1 MPTAIVPDVSSPN
14 RLGIGGSFTLVISI
28 DATGTLHSA
37 YRNLLFFSRQRTK
50 SLIDLVNVRSEMSMN
65 PEMEAGV
72 STCGNCRSPMPA
84 GLRFCRNCG
93 FRLGEGSA
101 EYTETVRF
109 QNVPPGSLPGNSAP
123 NSGPYG
129 FAGGPLSIPQRG
141 GIGKRRRRISGTSW
155 MFIGLLIF
163 FMFAAGLTAVV
174 KQIRPRIG
182 GGGVAT
188 VVAPKSYAGVDDFVT
203 AEGDI
208 GVTFGS
214 AETPDGPAEK
224 AGLVGGDIITTVDGQ
239 SIHSDDDI
247 TEIMRRTPI
256 GTTVDIVYI
265 RDGETKNTR
274 LTTISREELNRLNE
288 VFDNRPEGRGLFGY
302 DDDDARRV
310 EIPGTK
316 LFGVQLGEILQS
328 RPADI
333 AGIKQGDIVIK
344 FDEVPIRTP
353 EEFLSRVRRA
363 KPYSTVDLTIIRNGE
378 QIKIPVKMGKA

>member
-1 MPTAIVPDVSSPN
+1 
-14 RLGIGGSFTLVISI
+14 
-28 DATGTLHSA
+28 
-37 YRNLLFFSRQRTK
+37 
-50 SLIDLVNVRSEMSMN
+50 
-65 PEMEAGV
+65 
-72 STCGNCRSPMPA
+72 
-84 GLRFCRNCG
+84 
-93 FRLGEGSA
+93 
-101 EYTETVRF
+101 
-109 QNVPPGSLPGNSAP
+109 VPPGTLPGNNTP

-163 FMFAAGLTAVV
+163 FMAAAGLTAIV
-174 KQIRPRIG
+174 KQIPRIPR
-182 GGGVAT
+182 GGVAT
-188 VVAPKSYAGVDDFVT
+188 IAAPKSYAGVDDFET
-203 AEGDI
+203 ADGNI

-239 SIHSDDDI
+239 SVHSDDDI

-256 GTTVDIVYI
+256 GKTVEIVYI
-265 RDGETKNTR
+265 RDGETKNTK

-288 VFDNRPEGRGLFGY
+288 VFGNRPEGRGQFGY
-302 DDDDARRV
+302 DADNARRV

-316 LFGVQLGEILQS
+316 MFGVQLGNILAN

-344 FDEVPIRTP
+344 FDDVPIRTA
-353 EEFLSRVRRA
+353 EEFRARVRRA
-363 KPYSTVDLTIIRNGE
+363 KPYSTVDLSIIRNGE
-378 QIKIPVKMGKA
+378 QIKIPVKMGKG

>member
-1 MPTAIVPDVSSPN
+1 
-14 RLGIGGSFTLVISI
+14 
-28 DATGTLHSA
+28 
-37 YRNLLFFSRQRTK
+37 
-50 SLIDLVNVRSEMSMN
+50 MSMN

-109 QNVPPGSLPGNSAP
+109 QNVPPGTLPRNAP

-129 FAGGPLSIPQRG
+129 FGGAPLSIPQRG

-163 FMFAAGLTAVV
+163 FMAAAGLTAIV
-174 KQIRPRIG
+174 KQIPRMPRG
-182 GGGVAT
+182 GRGVAT
-188 VVAPKSYAGVDDFVT
+188 VEAPRSYAGVDDFQTV
-203 AEGDI
+203 EGNI
-208 GVTFGS
+208 GVTFAS
-214 AETPDGPAEK
+214 AETPDGPADR

-239 SIHSDDDI
+239 PIHSDDEI
-247 TEIMRRTPI
+247 TEVMRRTPI
-256 GTTVDIVYI
+256 GKTVDIVYI
-265 RDGETKNTR
+265 RDGETKNTK

-288 VFDNRPEGRGLFGY
+288 VFDNRPEGRGQFGY
-302 DDDDARRV
+302 DDDDAERV

-316 LFGVQLGEILQS
+316 LFGVQFGEILQN

-344 FDEVPIRTP
+344 FDDVPIRTP
-353 EEFLSRVRRA
+353 QEFLRRVRRA

-378 QIKIPVKMGKA
+378 QMKIPVKMGKG

>member
-1 MPTAIVPDVSSPN
+1 
-14 RLGIGGSFTLVISI
+14 
-28 DATGTLHSA
+28 
-37 YRNLLFFSRQRTK
+37 
-50 SLIDLVNVRSEMSMN
+50 MSMN

-109 QNVPPGSLPGNSAP
+109 QNVPPGTLPRNNAP

-129 FAGGPLSIPQRG
+129 FAGGPLSVPQHG

-163 FMFAAGLTAVV
+163 FMAAAGLTAIV
-174 KQIRPRIG
+174 KQIPRGIPR
-182 GGGVAT
+182 GGGVVT
-188 VVAPKSYAGVDDFVT
+188 VSAPRSYAGVDDFQTV
-203 AEGDI
+203 EGNI
-208 GVTFGS
+208 GVTFAS

-239 SIHSDDDI
+239 PVHSDDEM

-256 GTTVDIVYI
+256 GKTVDVVYT
-265 RDGETKNTR
+265 RDGETKNTK
-274 LTTISREELNRLNE
+274 LTTISREELNRLND
-288 VFDNRPEGRGLFGY
+288 VFESRPEGRGLFGY
-302 DDDDARRV
+302 DDDEVRRV

-333 AGIKQGDIVIK
+333 AGIKQGDIVLK
-344 FDEVPIRTP
+344 FGDVPIRTP
-353 EEFLSRVRRA
+353 EEFLARVRRA
-363 KPYSTVDLTIIRNGE
+363 MPYSTVDLTIIRNGE
-378 QIKIPVKMGKA
+378 QMKIPVKMGKA